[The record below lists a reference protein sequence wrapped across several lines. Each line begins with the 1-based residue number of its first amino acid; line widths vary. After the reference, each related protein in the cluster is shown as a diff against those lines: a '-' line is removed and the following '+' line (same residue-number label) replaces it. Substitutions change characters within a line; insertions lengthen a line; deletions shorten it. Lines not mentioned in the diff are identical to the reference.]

1 MSGIEFFQTLMGRRW
16 YEATAPKIADQLER
30 LNTNI
35 EALVTELQ
43 LQRKERQSGDDGKK
57 ADGQQ

>member
-43 LQRKERQSGDDGKK
+43 RKERQSGDDGKK
-57 ADGQQ
+57 ADDQQ